1 MVKDYQRGTQIIME
15 PNPNYW
21 GTPVKNKQ
29 FILKWNKEA
38 AARLLELQ
46 SGNADAIDNPGTDDY
61 AAIEK
66 DKNLKLNIRT
76 AAQVLYMGMNNT
88 IKPFDNEKVRQAFSI
103 GLDKQRIIDNFYPK
117 GSVAAE
123 QAVPSTVKPGY
134 TDGLKWPKYDKAAAI
149 ALLKEANFDFN
160 QEITLYYAERT
171 RGYFPQPTK
180 IAQDIQ
186 AQYKEL
192 GVKIK
197 LSVQEWATYLPMT
210 RDGKTGLFLLG
221 WGEDYPDATNWYD
234 VFFTGH
240 FQELWRSPI
249 PTWWKTSRRVASTGD
264 VAVRQKAYDEV
275 NKLFTTR
282 LPWISI
288 AQSCECP
295 GTTRGNDRGCG
306 WTLQRKLPGLGNQV
320 W

>member
-1 MVKDYQRGTQIIME
+1 
-15 PNPNYW
+15 
-21 GTPVKNKQ
+21 
-29 FILKWNKEA
+29 
-38 AARLLELQ
+38 
-46 SGNADAIDNPGTDDY
+46 
-61 AAIEK
+61 
-66 DKNLKLNIRT
+66 
-76 AAQVLYMGMNNT
+76 MGMNNT

-117 GSVAAE
+117 GSMAAQ
-123 QAVPSTVKPGY
+123 QAVPPSIKPGY

-149 ALLKEANFDFN
+149 ALLKEAKFDFN

-171 RGYFPQPTK
+171 RPYFPQPTK

-197 LSVQEWATYLPMT
+197 LSLQEWATYLPMT

-234 VFFTGH
+234 VFFMG
-240 FQELWRSPI
+240 
-249 PTWWKTSRRVASTGD
+249 TSKSFGTPYPDLMENIKKGGTTGD
-264 VAVRQKAYDEV
+264 LVARQKAYDEV

-288 AQSCECP
+288 AHAVTALASRADMNGVMIGPYNENFQDWETKTGKIVLSQDGEPVSLYCADETD
-295 GTTRGNDRGCG
+295 GSSFRAAI
-306 WTLQRKLPGLGNQV
+306 
-320 W
+320 